1 MRSRQEIKAIG
12 KEQFKLNYW
21 NCVLAALLVTAVMGV
36 LTWMSN
42 GQEIARV
49 VSTGQDAFRVVS
61 GQQDTFYMMDSQPV
75 QSTVSVRSNA
85 GGLLTL
91 LLGGPITVGLN
102 YFFVKNVRGE
112 RDELSVTT
120 PFTEAF
126 KNFPR
131 KLGGSLWMGLFVFLW
146 GLLFL
151 IPGIIKGISYAMTQY
166 ILADCPNVK
175 AKDALKL
182 SMRMMDGHKWEY
194 FVLGLSFIG
203 WGLLSL
209 LTLGLLGA
217 LYTDPY
223 MRSSIAQY
231 YLEVR
236 DQALRTGAIT
246 QGQLDGTELV

>member
-21 NCVLAALLVTAVMGV
+21 NCVLAALLVTAVLGV

-75 QSTVSVRSNA
+75 QTTVSVRANA

-151 IPGIIKGISYAMTQY
+151 IPGFIKAISYAMTQY

-175 AKDALKL
+175 ATDALKL
-182 SMRMMDGHKWEY
+182 SMRMMHGHKWEY

-209 LTLGLLGA
+209 LTLGLVGA
-217 LYTDPY
+217 FYTDPY

>member
-21 NCVLAALLVTAVMGV
+21 NCVLAALLVTAVLGV
-36 LTWMSN
+36 LSWMSN
-42 GQEIARV
+42 GHEIARI
-49 VSTGQDAFRVVS
+49 VSTGENAFRVVS
-61 GQQDTFYMMDSQPV
+61 GQQETIEIISSQPV

-85 GGLLTL
+85 GGLLML

-102 YFFVKNVRGE
+102 SFFVKNVRGE

-120 PFTEAF
+120 PFSEAF
-126 KNFPR
+126 RNYPR

-146 GLLFL
+146 SLLFI
-151 IPGIIKGISYAMTQY
+151 IPGIIKGFSYAMTQY
-166 ILADCPNVK
+166 ILADCPDVK
-175 AKDALKL
+175 ATDALKL
-182 SMRMMDGHKWEY
+182 SMRMMKGHKWEY

-203 WGLLSL
+203 WGLLSV
-209 LTLGLLGA
+209 LTLGLVGA
-217 LYTDPY
+217 FYAGPY
-223 MRSSIAQY
+223 MRSSFAQY

-236 DQALRTGAIT
+236 NEALRTGAIT

>member
-21 NCVLAALLVTAVMGV
+21 NCVLAALLVTAVLGV
-36 LTWMSN
+36 LSWMSN

-61 GQQDTFYMMDSQPV
+61 GQQETIEIISSQPV
-75 QSTVSVRSNA
+75 QSTVSVRANA

-112 RDELSVTT
+112 RDELTVTT

-126 KNFPR
+126 KNYPR

-146 GLLFL
+146 ALLFI
-151 IPGIIKGISYAMTQY
+151 IPGLIKAISYSMTQY

-175 AKDALKL
+175 ATDALKL
-182 SMRMMDGHKWEY
+182 SMRMMHGHKWEY

-217 LYTDPY
+217 FYAGPY
-223 MRSSIAQY
+223 MRSSFAEY
-231 YLEVR
+231 YLELR
-236 DQALRTGAIT
+236 DEALRTGAIT

>member
-21 NCVLAALLVTAVMGV
+21 NCVLAALLVTAVLGV
-36 LTWMSN
+36 LSWMSN

-75 QSTVSVRSNA
+75 QSTVSVRANA

-102 YFFVKNVRGE
+102 YFFVKNVRSE

-146 GLLFL
+146 ALLFI
-151 IPGIIKGISYAMTQY
+151 IPGLIKAISYSMTQY

-175 AKDALKL
+175 ATDALKL

-194 FVLGLSFIG
+194 FVFGLSFIG

-209 LTLGLLGA
+209 LTLGLLGVFYA
-217 LYTDPY
+217 DPY

>member
-21 NCVLAALLVTAVMGV
+21 NCVLAALLVTAVLGV
-36 LTWMSN
+36 LSWMSN

-61 GQQDTFYMMDSQPV
+61 GQQDTFYMTNSQPV
-75 QSTVSVRSNA
+75 QTTVTVRANA

-102 YFFVKNVRGE
+102 YFFVKNVQSQ

-126 KNFPR
+126 KNYPR

-146 GLLFL
+146 GLLL
-151 IPGIIKGISYAMTQY
+151 IIPGLIKAISYAMTQF

-175 AKDALKL
+175 ATDALKL
-182 SMRMMDGHKWEY
+182 SMRMMKGHKWEF
-194 FVLGLSFIG
+194 FVLGLSFLG
-203 WGLLSL
+203 WELLSA
-209 LTLGLLGA
+209 LTLGILGVFYA
-217 LYTDPY
+217 GPY
-223 MRSSIAQY
+223 MRSSFAQY

-236 DQALRTGAIT
+236 DQALRTGAVT
-246 QGQLDGTELV
+246 PGQLDGTELV

>member
-1 MRSRQEIKAIG
+1 MRTRQEIKAIG

-21 NCVLAALLVTAVMGV
+21 NCVLAALLVTAVLGV
-36 LTWMSN
+36 ISWMSN

-61 GQQDTFYMMDSQPV
+61 GQQETIEIISSQPV

-85 GGLLTL
+85 GGLLML

-120 PFTEAF
+120 PFSEAF
-126 KNFPR
+126 KNYPR

-146 GLLFL
+146 SLLFI
-151 IPGIIKGISYAMTQY
+151 IPGLIKAISYAMTQY

-175 AKDALKL
+175 ATDALKL
-182 SMRMMDGHKWEY
+182 SMRMMKGHKWEF
-194 FVLGLSFIG
+194 FVMGLSFLG
-203 WGLLSL
+203 WELLSA
-209 LTLGLLGA
+209 LTLGILGVFYA
-217 LYTDPY
+217 GPY
-223 MRSSIAQY
+223 MRSSFAQY

-236 DQALRTGAIT
+236 DQALRTGAVT
-246 QGQLDGTELV
+246 PGQLDGTELV

>member
-21 NCVLAALLVTAVMGV
+21 NCVLAALLVTAVLGV
-36 LTWMSN
+36 LSWMSN

-61 GQQDTFYMMDSQPV
+61 GQQETIEIISSQPV
-75 QSTVSVRSNA
+75 QTTVSVRANA
-85 GGLLTL
+85 GTLLTL

-126 KNFPR
+126 KNYPR

-146 GLLFL
+146 ALLFI
-151 IPGIIKGISYAMTQY
+151 IPGIIKAISYAMTQY

-175 AKDALKL
+175 ATDALKL
-182 SMRMMDGHKWEY
+182 SMRMMKGHKWEY
-194 FVLGLSFIG
+194 FVFGLSFIG
-203 WGLLSL
+203 WILLSVI
-209 LTLGLLGA
+209 TLGLA
-217 LYTDPY
+217 AAFYTEPY
-223 MRSSIAQY
+223 MHSSTAQY

-236 DQALRTGAIT
+236 NEALRTGAIT

>member
-1 MRSRQEIKAIG
+1 MRTRQEIKSIG

-21 NCVLAALLVTAVMGV
+21 NCVLAALLVSAVLGV

-75 QSTVSVRSNA
+75 QTTISVRANA
-85 GGLLTL
+85 GGLLML

-102 YFFVKNVRGE
+102 CFFVKNVRGE
-112 RDELSVTT
+112 REELSVTT

-146 GLLFL
+146 ALLL
-151 IPGIIKGISYAMTQY
+151 VIPGIIKGISYSMTQY

-175 AKDALKL
+175 ARDALKL
-182 SMRMMDGHKWEY
+182 SMRMMNGHKCEY
-194 FVLGLSFIG
+194 FVMGLSFLG
-203 WGLLSL
+203 WILLSA
-209 LTLGLLGA
+209 LTLGILSVF
-217 LYTDPY
+217 YVDPY
-223 MRSSIAQY
+223 MRSSFAEY
-231 YLEVR
+231 YLELR
-236 DQALRTGAIT
+236 DEALRTGAIT

>member
-1 MRSRQEIKAIG
+1 MRSRPEIKAIG

-21 NCVLAALLVTAVMGV
+21 NCVLAALLVTAVLGV

-61 GQQDTFYMMDSQPV
+61 GQQDTFYMMDSQPF
-75 QSTVSVRSNA
+75 QTTVSVRSNA

-126 KNFPR
+126 RNFPR

-146 GLLFL
+146 SLLFL
-151 IPGIIKGISYAMTQY
+151 IPGFIKAISYAMTQY

-194 FVLGLSFIG
+194 FVLGLSFLG
-203 WGLLSL
+203 WNLLSA
-209 LTLGLLGA
+209 LTLGILSVF
-217 LYTDPY
+217 YVDPY
-223 MRSSIAQY
+223 MRSSFAQY
-231 YLEVR
+231 YLELR
-236 DQALRTGAIT
+236 DEALRTGAIT